1 MRNKKHIV
9 SYISF
14 SLFIMMFMFLTSC
27 ATFNISTSSG
37 SKEESQSQQSSTSA
51 SKDTKEETTSSKTG
65 ADDSELSE
73 KPDEEAFKEYFSEL
87 GLGKLPENGKL
98 PMDLKKNDNIFVSN
112 GKDQLVI
119 YGNLLKDTKLSNAI
133 YDVNAKTNIR
143 EKMEFPMVMKK
154 GGFAGSEPVTIPA
167 GKYEFKIWI
176 GDRLVGVFP
185 FEVKPWSEWFSAG
198 YMIVR
203 ISITRQSEQN
213 SAHFSAYLSAF
224 MPDFFRNL

>member
-9 SYISF
+9 GYISF
-14 SLFIMMFMFLTSC
+14 SLFVMMFMFLTSC
-27 ATFNISTSSG
+27 ATFNISTGSG
-37 SKEESQSQQSSTSA
+37 SKEEPQSQQSSTSA
-51 SKDTKEETTSSKTG
+51 AEDTKEETASSKTE

-176 GDRLVGVFP
+176 DERLVGVFP
-185 FEVKPWSEWFSAG
+185 FEVKP
-198 YMIVR
+198 
-203 ISITRQSEQN
+203 
-213 SAHFSAYLSAF
+213 
-224 MPDFFRNL
+224 